1 MIRFLRPLFAI
12 VGILGILT
20 LLAVEAADAR
30 PRGSMG
36 SRGSRTQAAP
46 PATPTAPTTAR
57 PMERTATPAQPG
69 AAARPA
75 ATPAGAAAKPGLF
88 SRPGFMGGIMA
99 GMLGAGLLGLLF
111 GQGLFGNL
119 GGLASI
125 LGLVVQ
131 LALIGGVAYLIVRWW
146 KNRSVPQP
154 AMAGMPSGMQFGGAP
169 PPPAPA
175 PMEAP
180 KPMESSNSGYGAS
193 GGYGQPQQAA
203 QPTDEI
209 GIKPE
214 DYEVFERLLGEIQ
227 TSYGKEDINA
237 LRARVTPEMMTYLS
251 EELSDN
257 ASRGVVAK
265 LSNVK
270 LLQGDLSEAWAEG
283 PVEYATVALRYEILD
298 TLVDRNTQRIVEGDP
313 TKPAEVVELW
323 TFTRSSRGGN
333 WLLSAIQQVD
343 DEAQPQA

>member
-1 MIRFLRPLFAI
+1 MIRFLRPLAAI
-12 VGILGILT
+12 VGVLGVVT
-20 LLAVEAADAR
+20 LLAVDASDAR
-30 PRGSMG
+30 PKGSMG

-69 AAARPA
+69 AAARTA
-75 ATPAGAAAKPGLF
+75 APAGAAAKPGLF

-131 LALIGGVAYLIVRWW
+131 LALIGGVAYLLVRWW
-146 KNRSVPQP
+146 KGRSQPQT
-154 AMAGMPSGMQFGGAP
+154 AMAGVPSGMNLG
-169 PPPAPA
+169 PAPT

-180 KPMESSNSGYGAS
+180 KPMQSSSNSGYGAS
-193 GGYGQPQQAA
+193 SASGQPQQQSG

-214 DYEVFERLLGEIQ
+214 DYEVFERLLGEVQ
-227 TSYGKEDINA
+227 TSYGKEDITA

-283 PVEYATVALRYEILD
+283 AVEYATVALRYEIVD
-298 TLVDRNTQRIVEGDP
+298 TLLDRNTQRIVEGDP

-323 TFTRSSRGGN
+323 TFTRSNRGGN

-343 DEAQPQA
+343 DEQQPQA